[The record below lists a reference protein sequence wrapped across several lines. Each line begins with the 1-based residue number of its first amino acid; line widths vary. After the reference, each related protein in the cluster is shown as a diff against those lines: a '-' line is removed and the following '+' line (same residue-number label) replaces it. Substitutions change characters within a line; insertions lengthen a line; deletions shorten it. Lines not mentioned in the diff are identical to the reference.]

1 MVVSTPPHQVTS
13 LLQAWSLGDDQALQ
27 QLIPLVYEELHRVAR
42 RYMSAERGSHTL
54 QTTALIHEVYVRLVD
69 VPSASVRNRAHF
81 FAICARLMRNVLV
94 DFARSR
100 GYQKR
105 GGGAVHVAL
114 NETVYVS
121 SSPDPNLVALD
132 EALEQLAAFD
142 RRKSDVVELRF
153 FGGLS
158 VEETA
163 EALAISPETV
173 TRDWKFAKAWLLRT
187 LNSKDGHAG

>member
-1 MVVSTPPHQVTS
+1 MPTESHQVTS
-13 LLQAWSLGDDQALQ
+13 LLQAWSLGDDRALQ
-27 QLIPLVYEELHRVAR
+27 QLIPLVYDELHRVAR
-42 RYMSAERGSHTL
+42 RYMSDERASHTL

-69 VPSASVRNRAHF
+69 VNRASVRNRAHF

-114 NETVYVS
+114 NETLYVS

-132 EALEQLAAFD
+132 EALDQLAALD

-158 VEETA
+158 VDETA

-173 TRDWKFAKAWLLRT
+173 TRDWKFAKAWLLRM
-187 LNSKDGHAG
+187 LDPKDGHES

>member
-1 MVVSTPPHQVTS
+1 VSTPPHQVTS
-13 LLQAWSLGDDQALQ
+13 LLQAWSLGDDQALH
-27 QLIPLVYEELHRVAR
+27 QLIPLVYDELHRVAR

-105 GGGAVHVAL
+105 GGGAVHIAL
-114 NETVYVS
+114 SESLYVS

-132 EALEQLAAFD
+132 EALEQLAALD

-173 TRDWKFAKAWLLRT
+173 TRDWKFAKAWLLRA
-187 LNSKDGHAG
+187 LNPEDGHGN